1 MNTEHAT
8 ALAVMLFLALLTW
21 HLWKDRDDT

>member
-1 MNTEHAT
+1 MTTEHAT